1 MSSLLSSL
9 HLLLMMFA
17 GRVNR
22 YQLDVIEY
30 LREENRLLKERLG
43 DRPIHFID
51 AERRRLARKAKML
64 GRKVLN
70 ELETLVTPDT
80 LMRWYRELVASKWDY
95 RDRRGPGRPRVM
107 KDIVDLIVRMALE
120 NRSCGY
126 TRIKGALANLGH
138 QIGRGTIANIL
149 REHGIEP
156 APERDKHTSW
166 STFLKAHWDCIA
178 ATDFLDG
185 RGLDLEGSRHAL
197 PPVLHRHRDPVRA
210 HRWNHH
216 EPDTP
221 WMMQAARN
229 LTDIDEGFLRGKPYL
244 ILDRDTKY
252 SDAFRSLLVRDG
264 IKIIRLRRMIF
275 LGQASLR
282 HAVKHFMAHYH
293 AERNHQGLG
302 NQLLQPVLLAATQW
316 RNSAVGTTAGSRG
329 GAIRGRRS
337 SAAMPFSQLLDVL
350 QAAQPTE
357 NKVHHLSLALWLGR
371 GVAVAE
377 GLLGRQTD
385 ILRSEEH

>member
-17 GRVNR
+17 GWVNR

-43 DRPIHFID
+43 DRPIHFTD

-138 QIGRGTIANIL
+138 QIGGGTIANIL

-166 STFLKAHWDCIA
+166 CTFLKAQWDCIA
-178 ATDFLDG
+178 ATDFLTVEVLTL
-185 RGLDLEGSRHAL
+185 RGLVTHYLLFFIDIATRSVHIAGTTT
-197 PPVLHRHRDPVRA
+197 
-210 HRWNHH
+210 N
-216 EPDTP
+216 PDTP

-229 LTDIDEGFLRGKPYL
+229 LTDIDEGFLRGKRYL

-264 IKIIRLRRMIF
+264 IKIICLPPRSPNLNAFAERFVRSIKEECLGRMIF

-302 NQLLQPVLLAATQW
+302 NQLLQPLSATPLL
-316 RNSAVGTTAGSRG
+316 
-329 GAIRGRRS
+329 
-337 SAAMPFSQLLDVL
+337 
-350 QAAQPTE
+350 
-357 NKVHHLSLALWLGR
+357 R
-371 GVAVAE
+371 GVVRRRQR
-377 GLLGRQTD
+377 LGGMLSYYCR
-385 ILRSEEH
+385 EAA